1 MRISFGIIRRRTRR
15 MVFWIVERALLPLLR
30 ERQAPSTDETY
41 EAGVD
46 HLDRHTRVRSANP
59 TDEAPVSREKAASRP
74 PRTHAD

>member
-1 MRISFGIIRRRTRR
+1 

-30 ERQAPSTDETY
+30 ERQAPPSADETY

-59 TDEAPVSREKAASRP
+59 PDEAPVSREKAASQP
-74 PRTHAD
+74 SRTHVD